1 MTDQNDLWDS
11 AAEQGDE
18 LDKIRKHIE
27 RYIGKPS
34 YIGIDTMPSTITLDL
49 YTICANNHRP
59 YHTIITLGMS
69 GLPAEVPEDQSM
81 WKYTEL
87 MIYLPE
93 SWPVTKEAIKDFAD
107 YWPVGWLKKLGRFP
121 HENNTWFCWGDT
133 IPNGEPATPFADN
146 TEFCCM
152 VLLPPIREAETFFEL
167 KINEEKSIR
176 FLVVVPIYREEM
188 DFQLKNGFKKLLDK
202 FDAYNINDIIALD
215 RPNTCK

>member
-1 MTDQNDLWDS
+1 MADQSDLWDS
-11 AAEQGDE
+11 AAAQTDE

-34 YIGIDTMPSTITLDL
+34 YIGIDTMPSTINLDL
-49 YTICANNHRP
+49 YTICANPQRP

-69 GLPAEVPEDQSM
+69 GQPTEVPEDQPM

-87 MIYLPE
+87 MLY
-93 SWPVTKEAIKDFAD
+93 WPVTKESIKDFAD

-152 VLLPPIREAETFFEL
+152 LLLPPIREAEAFFEL
-167 KINEEKSIR
+167 KINEEKSIH

-202 FDAYNINDIIALD
+202 FDAYNINDIIAND